1 MKKRMA
7 FGGLFLCL
15 TFSAARLELAQAQSL
30 DLSSSKVVDL
40 THAFNAETVY
50 WPTSPSGFELKV
62 LHKGPTKA
70 GFFYFANAFCS
81 PEHGGTHLD
90 APMHFAEGRW
100 TNAEIPVERFVGP
113 AIVIDV
119 AAKAAANP
127 DYLLTIEDIAA
138 WEAAH
143 GRIPDKAIVLLRTG
157 WSARWP
163 DKKAYL
169 GDDTPGDA
177 AHLHF
182 PSFGPEAAAWLA
194 KERRPN
200 LIGVDT
206 ASVDNGPSQDFLVH
220 RIIGAAN
227 IGGLENLT
235 ALDQL
240 PPTGAILVALPMK
253 IEKGSGG
260 PARIIALVPR

>member
-1 MKKRMA
+1 MRKPCLRSS
-7 FGGLFLCL
+7 LLLCL
-15 TFSAARLELAQAQSL
+15 MCFVAQFEPSQAQSL
-30 DLSSSKVVDL
+30 DLASSKVVDL
-40 THAFNAETVY
+40 SHAFNAETIY

-62 LHKGPTKA
+62 LHKGPTTA
-70 GFFYFANAFCS
+70 GFFYYANAFCS

-100 TNAEIPVERFVGP
+100 TNSDIPAERFVGP

-119 AAKAAANP
+119 SAKAAANP
-127 DYLLTIEDIAA
+127 DYILTVEDISAF
-138 WEAAH
+138 EAAN

-157 WSARWP
+157 WRGRWP

-177 AHLHF
+177 THLHF
-182 PSFGPEAAAWLA
+182 PSFGPDAAAWLA

-200 LIGVDT
+200 FIGVDT
-206 ASVDNGPSQDFLVH
+206 ASVDNGPSQDFQVH

-235 ALDQL
+235 NLDQL
-240 PPTGAILVALPMK
+240 PPTGAIVIALPMK

-260 PARIIALVPR
+260 PARIIALTPR

>member
-1 MKKRMA
+1 MKRRSI
-7 FGGLFLCL
+7 FCGLLLCL
-15 TFSAARLELAQAQSL
+15 TLSGGRPGWAQAQSV
-30 DLSSSKVVDL
+30 DLASSKVVDL
-40 THAFNAETVY
+40 SHAFNAETIY
-50 WPTSPSGFELKV
+50 WPTSPSGFELRV

-70 GFFYFANAFCS
+70 GFFYFAQAFCS

-90 APMHFAEGRW
+90 APMHFAERGW
-100 TNAEIPVERFVGP
+100 TSSDIPAERLVAP

-119 AAKAAANP
+119 ASKAEANP
-127 DYLLTIEDIAA
+127 DYMLSVEDIAA
-138 WEAAH
+138 WETAH

-177 AHLHF
+177 THLHF
-182 PSFGPEAAAWLA
+182 PSFSPEAAAWLA

-200 LIGVDT
+200 FIGVDT
-206 ASVDNGPSQDFLVH
+206 ASVDNGPSQDFQVH

-235 ALDQL
+235 NLDQL
-240 PPTGAILVALPMK
+240 PPTGAIVVALPMK

-260 PARIIALVPR
+260 PARIIALTPR